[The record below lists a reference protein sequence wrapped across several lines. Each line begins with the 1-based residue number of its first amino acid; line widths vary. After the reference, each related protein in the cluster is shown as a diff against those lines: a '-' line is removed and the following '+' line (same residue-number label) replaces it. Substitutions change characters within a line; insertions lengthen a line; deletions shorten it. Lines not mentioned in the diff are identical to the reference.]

1 MIRRF
6 ARPYAKALLDVAAS
20 PQRANTIRV
29 ELEKF
34 EQIRRDSAD
43 LRDLYANPGI
53 DLDAKFKVTH
63 TIASRLGLADLTGKM
78 LEVLIRNHRINQLDA
93 IVAAL
98 ASMVNELL
106 NVAVVD
112 VRSAHK
118 LTEQELAQLRKTLE
132 QKVGK
137 RVEVHLET
145 DPTLIGGFVARIGSE
160 VYDAS
165 VAGKIHKFRE
175 SLS

>member
-1 MIRRF
+1 LIRRF
-6 ARPYAKALLDVAAS
+6 ARPYAKAILDVAQS
-20 PQRANTIRV
+20 PQRANTVRV

-34 EQIRRDSAD
+34 EQMRRTASD
-43 LRDLYANPGI
+43 LQEVYANPAI
-53 DLDAKFKVTH
+53 DVDAKFKVTH
-63 TIASRLGLADLTGKM
+63 AIASRLGLSDLTGKV

-93 IVAAL
+93 VVGAL
-98 ASMVNELL
+98 EHMVNEQL
-106 NVAVVD
+106 NVAVVE

-145 DPTLIGGFVARIGSE
+145 DPALIGGFVARIGSE

-165 VAGKIHKFRE
+165 VVGKIHRFRE
-175 SLS
+175 SLE